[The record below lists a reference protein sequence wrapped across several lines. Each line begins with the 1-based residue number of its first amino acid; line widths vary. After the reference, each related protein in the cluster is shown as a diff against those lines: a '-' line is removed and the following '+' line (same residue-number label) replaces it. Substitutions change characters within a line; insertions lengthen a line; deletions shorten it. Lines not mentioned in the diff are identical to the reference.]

1 MTDTRITAMAYQI
14 WHLSNLPLQ
23 ILLGAHLRQHLALGH
38 YKLLVFMVADVCRLM
53 ISEYQALTPTSVVY
67 YLASVSITC
76 TMKTHAGYYAIVSEN
91 MNPIMVNLS
100 DSEQYM
106 SRIKWCIRFLSK
118 TYWITQIVT
127 KARLSWSKWRVQVWF
142 LSKYLCIQWYGFIV

>member
-1 MTDTRITAMAYQI
+1 
-14 WHLSNLPLQ
+14 
-23 ILLGAHLRQHLALGH
+23 
-38 YKLLVFMVADVCRLM
+38 MVADVCRLM

-91 MNPIMVNLS
+91 MNPIMANLS

-106 SRIKWCIRFLSK
+106 SRIKWCIRFFVKNLLNYTNCNQS
-118 TYWITQIVT
+118 
-127 KARLSWSKWRVQVWF
+127 QVE
-142 LSKYLCIQWYGFIV
+142 LIKMKSTSVIFI